1 MQNSYVYSPYQLK
14 QKGIIM
20 KYTLY
25 GFKVSA
31 FDAGYYAGFN
41 GGLCE
46 SPSSKDYMKGYSL
59 GQKNFN

>member
-1 MQNSYVYSPYQLK
+1 
-14 QKGIIM
+14 M
-20 KYTLY
+20 KYALH

-31 FDAGYYAGFN
+31 FDAGYFAGLN

-46 SPSSKDYMKGYSL
+46 SPSSKDYMEGYSL